1 MYAWLN
7 TQIGADAAS
16 VVSYIAMCIT
26 LFAATW
32 LCLVFFRRLN
42 RKAFHMIGRKRK
54 VRLSVRDAA
63 TIDNRRRVVLIRR
76 DNVEHLILV
85 GGPSDMVIERNIN
98 VINVPEV
105 KPHAELIRLPS
116 AEEKP
121 AAKAKP
127 TAQTEEAGETPARP
141 VLVKEEKKPEK
152 ELHAAAPEPATTSI
166 QPANTPAAPQPAA
179 AAMQS
184 APVIPQTPPAP
195 ATHTA
200 SATAPAANAEAG
212 QPIQHTSPK
221 NGIPPLKANR
231 RPPTP
236 QVQLHQHSSPYFAGN
251 RQTMSKTP
259 VNQPAANQPSLNQQ
273 QASSTSASRQQ
284 HAAINLQT
292 PPARNMRQNSAPL
305 RPITTM
311 PRTNGTKGHAP
322 SNPGHPNQQT
332 NAANTVAATITPNN
346 AAGENAHIQ
355 NGDFASLVT
364 GSAVNR
370 PMNAH
375 RELAT
380 DIPRVRQEA
389 GRHTASRSNEEDFE
403 KILQEEL
410 IRAQANLKLSSSNE
424 N

>member
-26 LFAATW
+26 LFAVAW
-32 LCLVFFRRLN
+32 LCLALFRRLN

-98 VINVPEV
+98 VINAPEI
-105 KPHAELIRLPS
+105 KPHVELIRLPS

-127 TAQTEEAGETPARP
+127 TAQTEETGETPARP
-141 VLVKEEKKPEK
+141 VLAKEEKKPEK
-152 ELHAAAPEPATTSI
+152 ELHAAASEPATTAI

-179 AAMQS
+179 AAVQS
-184 APVIPQTPPAP
+184 APAIPLTPPAP
-195 ATHTA
+195 APHTA

-212 QPIQHTSPK
+212 QPIQHTSPR
-221 NGIPPLKANR
+221 NGIPPLKASR
-231 RPPTP
+231 RPATP
-236 QVQLHQHSSPYFAGN
+236 QVQQHSSPYFAGN
-251 RQTMSKTP
+251 RQAMSKTP
-259 VNQPAANQPSLNQQ
+259 VNQPAANQLPLNQQ
-273 QASSTSASRQQ
+273 QASSASASRQQ

-292 PPARNMRQNSAPL
+292 PPARNIRQNGAPP
-305 RPITTM
+305 RPITTA
-311 PRTNGTKGHAP
+311 PRTNGTNGHVP

-332 NAANTVAATITPNN
+332 AAITPNN
-346 AAGENAHIQ
+346 AASDNPHTR
-355 NGDFASLVT
+355 NGDLASLVT
-364 GSAVNR
+364 GNAVNR

-389 GRHTASRSNEEDFE
+389 SRHLASRSNEEDFE

>member
-26 LFAATW
+26 LFAVAW
-32 LCLVFFRRLN
+32 LCLALFRRLN

-98 VINVPEV
+98 VINAPEV
-105 KPHAELIRLPS
+105 KPHAQLIRLPS

-127 TAQTEEAGETPARP
+127 AIQTEETGETLARS

-152 ELHAAAPEPATTSI
+152 ELHAAASEPATTAI
-166 QPANTPAAPQPAA
+166 QPANTPAVPQPAA
-179 AAMQS
+179 AIQS
-184 APVIPQTPPAP
+184 APVIPQTSPAP

-200 SATAPAANAEAG
+200 SAAAPAANAEAG
-212 QPIQHTSPK
+212 QPIQHTSPR

-236 QVQLHQHSSPYFAGN
+236 QVQLHQHTSPYFAGN

-273 QASSTSASRQQ
+273 QASSASASRQQ

-292 PPARNMRQNSAPL
+292 PPARNMRQNGVPP
-305 RPITTM
+305 RPITTA
-311 PRTNGTKGHAP
+311 PRTNGTNGHVS

-332 NAANTVAATITPNN
+332 NAVAAAISPNN
-346 AAGENAHIQ
+346 ATGDNAHIQ
-355 NGDFASLVT
+355 NGDLASLVT
-364 GSAVNR
+364 GNAVNR

-380 DIPRVRQEA
+380 DMPRVRKEA

-410 IRAQANLKLSSSNE
+410 IRVQANLKLSSSNE